1 MELVKGMRLSINI
14 AGIHTVELC
23 EKLGKGGQGHVWKV
37 QDVAR
42 EHGEYYVLKHI
53 KIEADNRKENAER
66 IRREARVTAD
76 LPHVVRCLGLFE
88 LDQDNF
94 ALLFPYEPGGDFAAW
109 LKTEG
114 KKTSWPQK
122 KALFLEILRGVQAL
136 HDAGIEHRD
145 LKPANILIPTHYRE
159 PRIIDFGLAKFRD
172 LPSMTQRG
180 QIFGTPDYWAPEM
193 LEDGAARVDK
203 RYDVYAL
210 GVMLHEMI
218 GGQNP
223 WRRWKVNESNV
234 LQIAHDFLRLAKQH
248 QHLLDLAPVTFA
260 EDPSVLEVIRR
271 STMFDP
277 DQRMER
283 VDKMIEMLGGNS
295 ELRRDWTP
303 PKPRPKWPRRA
314 ILFGLLLLSAAG
326 GWRLMRPPL
335 PQVTLEYLKLP
346 DKTPFSNGSALR
358 SFEFYKIRLTSSQDA
373 FLYVIQVDSGGV
385 VGRMFPNALSPDNRN
400 PARAGKMYA
409 LPSESGAFRLDD
421 HPGTE
426 TIYTL
431 AYPQVH
437 DILEGD
443 VSRFSTQEFRR
454 LIYNAD
460 GHCSACVDVFRIEH
474 RK

>member
-66 IRREARVTAD
+66 IRREARVTAN
-76 LPHVVRCLGLFE
+76 LSYVVQCLGFCE
-88 LDQDNF
+88 LEPDNF

-114 KKTSWPQK
+114 KKTSWLQK
-122 KALFLEILRGVQAL
+122 KDLFLKILRGVQAL

-145 LKPANILIPTHYRE
+145 LKPANILIPTHYRD

-210 GVMLHEMI
+210 GVMLHELI
-218 GGQNP
+218 GGQTP
-223 WRRWKVNESNV
+223 WRNWGWNPNN
-234 LQIAHDFLRLAKQH
+234 FLALARKFLALTKQH

-271 STMFDP
+271 STMFDAK
-277 DQRMER
+277 QRLGSVSE
-283 VDKMIEMLGGNS
+283 MIEILGGIV
-295 ELRRDWTP
+295 EVP
-303 PKPRPKWPRRA
+303 PHSNVWRVLMIA
-314 ILFGLLLLSAAG
+314 ALLALLGGAG
-326 GWRLMRPPL
+326 VWRLMRPPL

-431 AYPQVH
+431 AYPQVQ